1 MPSILLVDNVSS
13 HLNYDTL
20 VKIESP
26 RGFHIYHVPGTHI
39 YLLLGLPKRSHM
51 LNSGDKLVNRS
62 LRAHCRQRANL
73 RLLRHCMHIVDG
85 KIPPRTP
92 LDMSE
97 GTIKHVLTLWVSH
110 WPRDPQLPSWVKA
123 SWRKA
128 LDVVPEAESVDDV
141 PPAPSVIYVP
151 PPPLQCCR
159 MTHVRK
165 PQRNSLRGLPREWLF
180 MRPGSPLKSANVRD
194 SLRLGWHWRGG
205 RGKEQK
211 LLSQPLLLFLSLV
224 VRQHHAEVTVTVTVT
239 VIVTVTEIVS
249 APVAVAVAVTVTV
262 TLLPLST
269 NQRPQLMPRFSLQPR
284 QLLVLL

>member
-1 MPSILLVDNVSS
+1 MVS
-13 HLNYDTL
+13 LT
-20 VKIESP
+20 P
-26 RGFHIYHVPGTHI
+26 RHFLSCQKKIYHVPGTHI
-39 YLLLGLPKRSHM
+39 YLLLGLPNRSHM
-51 LNSGDKLVNRS
+51 LNSGDQLVNRS
-62 LRAHCRQRANL
+62 LRAHCRQRAKL
-73 RLLRHCMHIVDG
+73 RLLRHCMDIVDG
-85 KIPPRTP
+85 KIPPGTP

-97 GTIKHVLTLWVSH
+97 GTVKPLLTLWVSQ
-110 WPRDPQLPSWVKA
+110 WLCDPQLPSWVKA

-141 PPAPSVIYVP
+141 PPAPPVIYLP

-159 MTHVRK
+159 MIHLRM
-165 PQRNSLRGLPREWLF
+165 PQRNSLRRLPREWLF
-180 MRPGSPLKSANVRD
+180 MRPGSPLKSANVRA
-194 SLRLGWHWRGG
+194 SLRLGWHWRNG
-205 RGKEQK
+205 RGNEQK
-211 LLSQPLLLFLSLV
+211 LLSQPLHLFLSLV

-239 VIVTVTEIVS
+239 VTVIVTVTLIVS